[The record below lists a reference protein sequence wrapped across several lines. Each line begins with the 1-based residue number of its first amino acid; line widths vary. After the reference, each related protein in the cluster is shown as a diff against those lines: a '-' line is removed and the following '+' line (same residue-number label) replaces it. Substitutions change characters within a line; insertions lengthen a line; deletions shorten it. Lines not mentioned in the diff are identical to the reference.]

1 MEDISVLNL
10 IQVIC
15 RLSTGK
21 YTIRAV
27 RNGKSGKDGT
37 GAAGSL
43 TGKVNQLI
51 EGESKMNNNGNSNN
65 GDNQSCSSQ
74 QKTNEQQ
81 DKGILDKTYEEI
93 TATIGSARSSDNITI
108 PKSLVVKGILVA
120 LGIHFFF

>member
-1 MEDISVLNL
+1 MNL

-15 RLSTGK
+15 RLSTRK
-21 YTIRAV
+21 YRIRAV

-74 QKTNEQQ
+74 QKKNEQQ

-93 TATIGSARSSDNITI
+93 TASIGSARSSDNITI

>member
-1 MEDISVLNL
+1 MPSLQKYPLHFVKWYDNLKTDGKFSV
-10 IQVIC
+10 
-15 RLSTGK
+15 T
-21 YTIRAV
+21 
-27 RNGKSGKDGT
+27 
-37 GAAGSL
+37 
-43 TGKVNQLI
+43 